1 MAEEVKTNT
10 EVKDTKLLN
19 NNYSRVIAFY
29 LQYAGCIRDTLQ
41 FTLRNN
47 TPNQNLYSAL
57 KNTILKE
64 HTVNSPL
71 KTLIDTN
78 GENGQ
83 KLLQLIEEFGNTIYG
98 DDSTILKLAT
108 DGLRIDHAQNITI
121 IELVERLYE
130 EFSNIIVSVLNDARK
145 NNQLEAYSE
154 HMVLSG
160 ERFYRGVFLLCD
172 FLEIREQFNE
182 FAKIMNENKGQKTAA
197 SNFVNRDLNKLFNL
211 FYNSKNRSKIKDDL
225 YINALDML
233 NNTMEMMMGRR
244 NLPKGSN
251 FGEQLTKTHEA
262 IRTFLADAETDFRK
276 TCIPAFQ
283 QLYNEAKEAREKQ
296 AQTNSEIK

>member
-10 EVKDTKLLN
+10 EVKEGKLLN
-19 NNYSRVIAFY
+19 NNYSKIIAFY

-41 FTLRNN
+41 FTLKNT
-47 TPNQNLYSAL
+47 TPNENLYKAL
-57 KNTILKE
+57 KTTILKE

-71 KTLIDTN
+71 KSLIDNN

-98 DDSTILKLAT
+98 DDSTILKLAD

-130 EFSNIIVSVLNDARK
+130 EFSNIILSVLNEARK
-145 NNQLEAYSE
+145 NNQLEAYTD
-154 HMVLSG
+154 HMVVSG

-182 FAKIMNENKGQKTAA
+182 FVKIMNENKGVKTAA

-244 NLPKGSN
+244 NLPQGSN

-262 IRTFLADAETDFRK
+262 IRNFLADAEKDFRA
-276 TCIPAFQ
+276 TCVPAFQ
-283 QLYNEAKEAREKQ
+283 QLFNEAKEAREK
-296 AQTNSEIK
+296 AQVNSETK

>member
-10 EVKDTKLLN
+10 EVKEGKLLN
-19 NNYSRVIAFY
+19 NNYSKIIAFY

-41 FTLRNN
+41 FTLKNT
-47 TPNQNLYSAL
+47 TPNENLYKAL
-57 KNTILKE
+57 KTTILKE

-71 KTLIDTN
+71 KSLIDNN

-98 DDSTILKLAT
+98 DDSTILKLAD

-130 EFSNIIVSVLNDARK
+130 EFSNIILSVLNEARK
-145 NNQLEAYSE
+145 NNQLEAYAD
-154 HMVLSG
+154 HMVVSG

-182 FAKIMNENKGQKTAA
+182 FVKIMNENKGVKTAA

-233 NNTMEMMMGRR
+233 NNTMEMMMGKR
-244 NLPKGSN
+244 NLPQGSN

-262 IRTFLADAETDFRK
+262 IRNFLTDAEKDFRA
-276 TCIPAFQ
+276 TCVPAFQ
-283 QLYNEAKEAREKQ
+283 QLFNEAKEAREK
-296 AQTNSEIK
+296 AQVNSETK